1 MKLLLSAVVLLFSSY
16 SYSNVQSNVQ
26 FKGFNLT
33 ELDGFVYEANLN
45 ATTDAEKTN
54 AQRAVDEMKRL
65 GSNVV
70 VLNPKAFSTSCT
82 SNVVDFNTYITR
94 YHKNLRGMLT
104 NYKNLIRYIKSQG
117 MKVGI
122 RPNLYLVEDLQD
134 LKIIMS
140 GCWHGNIKPSNP
152 NEWFQSFSS
161 YVISLAKNF
170 KAEGIDQ
177 FTLGAELYSMTV
189 GIEDQWKE
197 YPYGFPAQWN
207 EILRNVRAEIPNAT
221 IMYDINFT
229 DQKAGS
235 GGIGKLGGELER
247 WRYRLVDL
255 SPMNK
260 PNLGEEQKKIWQE
273 LVNFWSGLDAIG
285 IDMYRSL
292 ATNKDKPNLPKDYDQ
307 LVNAL
312 AQKAGEYAAQLDQ
325 TLLEIE
331 TTINVSKPIVFKEV
345 GYKSKDYGFI
355 NPFEYAAP
363 NVNVNIEHQA
373 AGTLAFLRSFWNKGQ
388 YPWFDGVVFWDVSV
402 NPAMKGPQDAGFS
415 PIGKPKTEDVVIKYF
430 TGNN

>member
-1 MKLLLSAVVLLFSSY
+1 MKLLFVVLTFLSSTAFAD
-16 SYSNVQSNVQ
+16 SNVQ

-33 ELDGFVYEANLN
+33 ELDGFVYEANLSAQN
-45 ATTDAEKTN
+45 DSEKTN
-54 AQRAVDEMKRL
+54 AQIAVDEMKRL
-65 GSNVV
+65 GANTV
-70 VLNPKAFSTSCT
+70 VLNPKAFMTSCK
-82 SNVVDFNTYITR
+82 SNVVEFNTYITR
-94 YHKNLRGMLT
+94 YHKNLRGMIS

-122 RPNLYLVEDLQD
+122 RPNLYLVEDLEN
-134 LKIIMS
+134 LNIIMS
-140 GCWHGNIKPSNP
+140 GCWHGNIKPSDP
-152 NEWFQSFSS
+152 NAWFQSFNS
-161 YVISLAKNF
+161 YVVSLAKNF
-170 KAEGIDQ
+170 KNDGIDQ
-177 FTLGAELYSMTV
+177 FTIGAELYSVTV

-207 EILRNVRAEIPNAT
+207 EILRNVRAEIPNAV

-235 GGIGKLGGELER
+235 GGIGRLGGELER

-255 SPMNK
+255 APSNK
-260 PNLGEEQKKIWQE
+260 PNLGEDQRKIWEE
-273 LVNFWSGLDAIG
+273 LVAFWSGLDAIG

-292 ATNKDKPNLPKDYDQ
+292 ATNKDKASLPKDYDQ
-307 LVNAL
+307 LVNVL
-312 AQKAGEYAAQLDQ
+312 ASKAGEYAAQLDQ
-325 TLLEIE
+325 ALLEIE

-363 NVNVNIEHQA
+363 NVKVNIAHQA
-373 AGTLAFLRSFWNKGQ
+373 AGTQAFLRAFWNKGN

-402 NPAMKGPQDAGFS
+402 NPALKGVDDGGFS
-415 PIGKPKTEDVVIKYF
+415 PIGKKQTEDILIKYF
-430 TGNN
+430 SGNH